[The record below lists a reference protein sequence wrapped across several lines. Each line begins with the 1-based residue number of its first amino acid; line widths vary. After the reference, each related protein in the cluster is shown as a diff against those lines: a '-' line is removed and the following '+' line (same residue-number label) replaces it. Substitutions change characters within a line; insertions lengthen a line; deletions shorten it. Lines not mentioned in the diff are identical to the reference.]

1 MQRVQLGVDNFLKQH
16 SVGGQRVGLLT
27 NYASFTGDDVHVA
40 DAFRDAGARS
50 LLIFGPE
57 HGFWGDAQ

>member
-1 MQRVQLGVDNFLKQH
+1 MTLQLGVDRFLRER

-27 NYASFTGDDVHVA
+27 NYASFTSDDVQTV

-57 HGFWGDAQ
+57 HGF